1 MSGLDFHTLRD
12 SDEVASLKQAL
23 SNKGSDFSHRP
34 MHECILT
41 QYPSDNQYVNAN
53 SELRKRESELEEMTE
68 TYNEVLRKVRYG

>member
-1 MSGLDFHTLRD
+1 
-12 SDEVASLKQAL
+12 
-23 SNKGSDFSHRP
+23 